1 MSPAEDQR
9 LLLHP
14 GYATLAVPK
23 SNINKPHL
31 SQPSHA
37 RGTLVILQTDQQF
50 PKFLLGTAISAASL
64 TLARQINQ
72 LCDSLP
78 AGATRGGVLSVFEKL
93 LRVFGGLC
101 LLLVDLA
108 VV

>member
-9 LLLHP
+9 LLLHQ

-31 SQPSHA
+31 LQSSHT

-50 PKFLLGTAISAASL
+50 PKFLLGTALSTASL
-64 TLARQINQ
+64 TLAGQIHQ
-72 LCDSLP
+72 FCDSLP
-78 AGATRGGVLSVFEKL
+78 AGATGGGVFSVFEKL

-101 LLLVDLA
+101 LLLIDLA
-108 VV
+108 VI